1 MRMVDSLCCRA
12 EANAALQSSYPPT
25 KDKLENV
32 AVSLKDKDS
41 LKQRERKGY
50 QTLYDVTYMRNLNK
64 TPNSQAQKTDWWLP
78 ETGGMWGLCVCV
90 CVKWAKEVKGY
101 TFPVLR

>member
-1 MRMVDSLCCRA
+1 
-12 EANAALQSSYPPT
+12 
-25 KDKLENV
+25 
-32 AVSLKDKDS
+32 
-41 LKQRERKGY
+41 
-50 QTLYDVTYMRNLNK
+50 MRNLNK